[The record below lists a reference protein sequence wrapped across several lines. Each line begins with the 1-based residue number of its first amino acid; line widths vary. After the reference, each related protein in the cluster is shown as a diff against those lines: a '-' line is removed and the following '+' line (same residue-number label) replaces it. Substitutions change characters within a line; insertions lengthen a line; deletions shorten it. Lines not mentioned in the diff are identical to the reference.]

1 MTHISRGKLTD
12 DVLRQITDSF
22 LFVLTD
28 IKDQDSMAQFLDSF
42 LSKTE
47 KLMLAKRLALI
58 YLLSE
63 KIEETKISEIL
74 KTTLANVSRMKLK
87 LENKNTGYQKAL
99 AKIKKQKTLE
109 ELKDLALRLT
119 KYSIRAA
126 GGRI

>member
-1 MTHISRGKLTD
+1 MTHLSRGRLAD
-12 DVLRQITDSF
+12 DVLRQITNSF

-28 IKDQDSMAQFLDSF
+28 IKDQDSMAQFLNSF
-42 LSKTE
+42 LSRTE

-58 YLLSE
+58 YLLNE
-63 KIEETKISEIL
+63 EVEETKISEIL

-87 LENKNTGYQKAL
+87 LENESIGYQRAL

-109 ELKDLALRLT
+109 ELKGLVLKLAR
-119 KYSIRAA
+119 YSVRAA

>member
-1 MTHISRGKLTD
+1 MTHLSRGKLAD
-12 DVLRQITDSF
+12 DVLRQITASF

-63 KIEETKISEIL
+63 GIEETKISEIL

-87 LENKNTGYQKAL
+87 LESESMDYQQAL

-109 ELKDLALRLT
+109 ELKDLALKLAR
-119 KYSIRAA
+119 YGIRAA

>member
-1 MTHISRGKLTD
+1 MTHLSRRKLAES
-12 DVLRQITDSF
+12 VLRQITDSF

-28 IKDQDSMAQFLDSF
+28 IKDKGSMAQFLDSF

-63 KIEETKISEIL
+63 AVEETRISEIL

-87 LENKNTGYQKAL
+87 LENENVGYQQAL

-109 ELKDLALRLT
+109 ELKDLALKLAR
-119 KYSIRAA
+119 YSIRAA

>member
-1 MTHISRGKLTD
+1 MTHISKGRLAD

-28 IKDQDSMAQFLDSF
+28 IKDKDSMAQFLDSF

-58 YLLSE
+58 YLLNE
-63 KIEETKISEIL
+63 RVEETRISEIL

-87 LENKNTGYQKAL
+87 LESKNMGYQQAL

-109 ELKDLALRLT
+109 ELKDLALKLAR
-119 KYSIRAA
+119 YSIHAA